1 MRGHQ
6 ISFDLSQSQGW
17 VHSPAFRA
25 QVPLGNTFPSL
36 QLRLPPVLAYPVPGP
51 ARLGG
56 MPGRLCANP
65 QHPGHFWAGTGRTHC
80 ILVSQR
86 LLFLATPQVQICLIY
101 LEEDQRKPTPAT
113 APNQNTPSYIPCG
126 KCQQVP
132 PQSPQRQRKPSS
144 GPQEQDR
151 WATGLPREPT
161 TRHRSSPHLD
171 QEPKVSAR
179 KAGAHCCLP
188 TATLHTQIQG
198 TCRVLTFPPLFCYLI
213 MKIMCHHC
221 EISFSRI

>member
-1 MRGHQ
+1 MRGHH

-36 QLRLPPVLAYPVPGP
+36 QLRFPPALAHPVPGP

-56 MPGRLCANP
+56 MPGGPCANP
-65 QHPGHFWAGTGRTHC
+65 QHPGHFWAGTGRAHC

-126 KCQQVP
+126 KCQQV
-132 PQSPQRQRKPSS
+132 
-144 GPQEQDR
+144 
-151 WATGLPREPT
+151 
-161 TRHRSSPHLD
+161 
-171 QEPKVSAR
+171 
-179 KAGAHCCLP
+179 LP
-188 TATLHTQIQG
+188 TAVPSETAEAQLRASGAGQMGNRASQG
-198 TCRVLTFPPLFCYLI
+198 THHKTQEFTPP
-213 MKIMCHHC
+213 
-221 EISFSRI
+221 